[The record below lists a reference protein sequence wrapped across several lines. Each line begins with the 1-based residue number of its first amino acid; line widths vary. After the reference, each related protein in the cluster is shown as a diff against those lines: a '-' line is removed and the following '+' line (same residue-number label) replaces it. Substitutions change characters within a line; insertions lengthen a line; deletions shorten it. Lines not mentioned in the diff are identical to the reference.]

1 MARTIRA
8 VVSVVVGPGR
18 WIAGVLLLATLA
30 GGLSACDW
38 QAARP
43 TCPAG
48 QSCLL
53 YGNQSEPETLDP
65 AKATGSWEAR
75 IIGQLSEGLTRRGA
89 DGRVV
94 PAIARSWT
102 VSPDGLVWTFKLRDT
117 RWSDGVPVTADDFVY
132 GLRRTLSPRTASQS
146 AFMLYPILNGLKVA
160 RGTLPLEGLGVEATA
175 PDTLVIRLE
184 HPWPTLPSWAAD
196 RLMRPAPRHA
206 IARFGDA
213 WVKPGQYIGN
223 GPYTL
228 KSWRLGDR
236 IVLRRNPNYWDT
248 RACFEE
254 VAYYPTADPVTA
266 ERQVRAGELDL
277 NLGIQSNRLR
287 YLRRPGQMP
296 DYVHANPITAIAY
309 LTFNIAGVPALR
321 DVRVRRALSM
331 SVDRAFITDKLL
343 SGGQVPATNFLPPG
357 LEDYTSTA
365 QPYWAA
371 MTFARRQDEARRL
384 LAAAGYGPNRP
395 LRLIFKHLNGGD
407 TPVFVPAIQADWAA
421 VGVKVSLEQ
430 NETQVA
436 YAAYEN
442 GDFEVGNAAWI
453 SFDALNFLDLQRSS
467 SGGQNYGRYKNPE
480 YDRLVTAAEF
490 EPVDARR
497 RALLGQ
503 AEQLLLDDAPVAPL
517 YVASARNLVSPRLT
531 GWIDNPVDIHP
542 ADKLCRVP
550 EPPSVGAGR
559 TE

>member
-30 GGLSACDW
+30 GGLSACTR

-146 AFMLYPILNGLKVA
+146 AFMLYPILNAKRVA
-160 RGTLPLEGLGVEATA
+160 SGTAPLEALGIEAPS
-175 PDTLVIRLE
+175 PDTLVVRLE

-206 IARFGDA
+206 IARLGDA
-213 WVKPGQYIGN
+213 WVKPGQYVGN

-236 IVLRRNPNYWDT
+236 IVLRRNPNYDGV

-254 VAYYPTADPVTA
+254 VAYYPTTDPVTA

-277 NLGIQSNRLR
+277 NLGVQSNRLR

-309 LTFNIAGVPALR
+309 LTFNMAGVPVLR

-331 SVDRAFITDKLL
+331 SIDRAFITDKLL

-371 MTFARRQDEARRL
+371 MTFAGRQVEARRL
-384 LAAAGYGPNRP
+384 LAAAGYSSKRP
-395 LRLIFKHLNGGD
+395 LKLIFKHLNGGD

-442 GDFEVGNAAWI
+442 GDFEIGNAAWI

-467 SGGQNYGRYKNPE
+467 SGGQNYGRYNNPE

-517 YVASARNLVSPRLT
+517 YVASSRNLVSPRLT
-531 GWIDNPVDIHP
+531 GWIDNPIDVHP
-542 ADKLCRVP
+542 ADKLCRAP
-550 EPPSVGAGR
+550 EPSSVGVGR

>member
-1 MARTIRA
+1 MARAVRA
-8 VVSVVVGPGR
+8 LVSVVAGPGR
-18 WIAGVLLLATLA
+18 WIAGALLLATLA
-30 GGLSACDW
+30 GGLSACAR
-38 QAARP
+38 QAVRP

-53 YGNQSEPETLDP
+53 FGNQSEPETLDP
-65 AKATGSWEAR
+65 AKATGSWETR
-75 IIGQLSEGLTRRGA
+75 IISQLSEGLTRRGA

-102 VSPDGLVWTFKLRDT
+102 VSPDGLVWTFKLRAT
-117 RWSDGVPVTADDFVY
+117 KWSDGAALTADDFVY
-132 GLRRTLSPRTASQS
+132 GIRRTLAPRTASQS
-146 AFMLYPILNGLKVA
+146 AFMLYPIRNGLKVA
-160 RGTLPLEGLGVEATA
+160 RGKLPLEGLGVEAPA

-184 HPWPTLPSWAAD
+184 HPWPTLPNWAAD

-206 IARFGDA
+206 IARLGDA
-213 WVKPGQYIGN
+213 WVKPGQYVGN

-254 VAYYPTADPVTA
+254 VAYYPTTDPVTA

-287 YLRRPGQMP
+287 YLRRADQMP

-309 LTFNIAGVPALR
+309 LTFNIADVPALR
-321 DVRVRRALSM
+321 DVKVRRALSM
-331 SVDRAFITDKLL
+331 SIDRSFITDKLL

-371 MTFARRQDEARRL
+371 MSFARRQVEARRL
-384 LAAAGYGPNRP
+384 LAAAGYSSKRP
-395 LRLIFKHLNGGD
+395 LRLTFKHLNGGD

-442 GDFEVGNAAWI
+442 GDFEIGNAAWI

-467 SGGQNYGRYKNPE
+467 SGGQNYGRYNNPE
-480 YDRLVTAAEF
+480 YDRLVTAAES

-503 AEQLLLDDAPVAPL
+503 AEQLLLDDAPVAPR

-542 ADKLCRVP
+542 ADKLCRAP
-550 EPPSVGAGR
+550 EPAHVGAGR
-559 TE
+559 TQ

>member
-1 MARTIRA
+1 MARAVRA
-8 VVSVVVGPGR
+8 LVSVVAGPGR
-18 WIAGVLLLATLA
+18 WIAGALLLATLA
-30 GGLSACDW
+30 GGLSACAR
-38 QAARP
+38 QAVRP

-53 YGNQSEPETLDP
+53 FGNQSEPETLDP
-65 AKATGSWEAR
+65 AKATGSWETR
-75 IIGQLSEGLTRRGA
+75 IISQLSEGLTRRGV

-102 VSPDGLVWTFKLRDT
+102 VSPDGLVWTFKLRAT
-117 RWSDGVPVTADDFVY
+117 KWSDGAALTADDFVY
-132 GLRRTLSPRTASQS
+132 GIRRTLAPRTASQS
-146 AFMLYPILNGLKVA
+146 AFMLYPIRNGLKVA
-160 RGTLPLEGLGVEATA
+160 RGKLPLEGLGVEAPA
-175 PDTLVIRLE
+175 PDTLIIRLE
-184 HPWPTLPSWAAD
+184 HPWPTLPNWAAD

-206 IARFGDA
+206 IARLGDA

-254 VAYYPTADPVTA
+254 VAYYPTTDPVTA

-287 YLRRPGQMP
+287 YLRRADQMP

-309 LTFNIAGVPALR
+309 LTFNIADVPALR

-331 SVDRAFITDKLL
+331 SIDRSFITDKLL

-371 MTFARRQDEARRL
+371 MSFARRQVEARRL
-384 LAAAGYGPNRP
+384 LAAAGYSSKRP
-395 LRLIFKHLNGGD
+395 LRLKFKHLNGGD

-442 GDFEVGNAAWI
+442 GDFEIGNAAWI

-467 SGGQNYGRYKNPE
+467 SGGQNYGRYNNPE
-480 YDRLVTAAEF
+480 YDRLVTAAES

-542 ADKLCRVP
+542 ADKLCRAP
-550 EPPSVGAGR
+550 EPAHVGAGR
-559 TE
+559 TQ

>member
-1 MARTIRA
+1 MARA
-8 VVSVVVGPGR
+8 VRTLVSVVPGQDR
-18 WIAGVLLLATLA
+18 WIAGVLLLAVLA
-30 GGLSACDW
+30 GGLGACTR
-38 QAARP
+38 QAVRP

-53 YGNQSEPETLDP
+53 FGNGSEPETLDP
-65 AKATGSWEAR
+65 AKATGTWETR

-102 VSPDGLVWTFKLRDT
+102 VSADGLVWTFRLRAT
-117 RWSDGVPVTADDFVY
+117 KWSDGAALTADDFVY
-132 GLRRTLSPRTASQS
+132 GLRRTLAPRTASQG
-146 AFMLYPILNGLKVA
+146 AFMLYPIRNGLKVA
-160 RGTLPLEGLGVEATA
+160 RGTLPLEGLGVEAPA

-206 IARFGDA
+206 IARLGDA

-254 VAYYPTADPVTA
+254 VAYYPTTDPVTA

-287 YLRRPGQMP
+287 YLRRPDQMR
-296 DYVHANPITAIAY
+296 DYVHASPITAIAY

-331 SVDRAFITDKLL
+331 SIDRTFITDKLL

-371 MTFARRQDEARRL
+371 MTFAARQVEARRL
-384 LAAAGYGPNRP
+384 LAAAGYSSKRP
-395 LRLIFKHLNGGD
+395 LKLTFKHLNGGD
-407 TPVFVPAIQADWAA
+407 TPVFVPAIQADWAD
-421 VGVKVSLEQ
+421 VGVKVALEQ

-467 SGGQNYGRYKNPE
+467 SGGQNYGRYHNPE

-497 RALLGQ
+497 RALLAQ

-517 YVASARNLVSPRLT
+517 YVASARSLVSPRLT
-531 GWIDNPVDIHP
+531 GWIDNPVDFHP
-542 ADKLCRVP
+542 ADKLCRAP
-550 EPPSVGAGR
+550 EPLSVGAGR
-559 TE
+559 AE